1 MNAAGLG
8 EEDGLI
14 AAQAVAAV
22 LVSGYRPALFGALT
36 LAAVALSSIPA
47 RGYYE
52 RLGADAHGSD
62 WPWLGGDRDVS
73 DELAYDKA
81 FEQAV
86 KLALRTEETVGGAV
100 RELAAA
106 LQSQAPGSPDAVGI
120 LRWVAAFD
128 RRGQRAWEEEVG
140 LSAERDAT
148 LARQLPAAWILP
160 APRRHGFF
168 ERGSVSSAYPARVEH
183 GPGGY
188 VAVVSR
194 RDIGREVFRAAYQ
207 TPAEATAAAD
217 AVASVRWQIGRL
229 PHLADL
235 DQTLRTLASLDR
247 PFGRDVMER
256 LLRLADR
263 VDRSQRGHGLGEF
276 TDCDTWDRIE
286 RGDVAGLL
294 ARFETPPFGLRT
306 S

>member
-1 MNAAGLG
+1 M
-8 EEDGLI
+8 
-14 AAQAVAAV
+14 
-22 LVSGYRPALFGALT
+22 
-36 LAAVALSSIPA
+36 
-47 RGYYE
+47 
-52 RLGADAHGSD
+52 
-62 WPWLGGDRDVS
+62 
-73 DELAYDKA
+73 
-81 FEQAV
+81 
-86 KLALRTEETVGGAV
+86 
-100 RELAAA
+100 
-106 LQSQAPGSPDAVGI
+106 GI

-148 LARQLPAAWILP
+148 LARRLPAAWILP
-160 APRRHGFF
+160 APRRHGFL
-168 ERGSVSSAYPARVEH
+168 ERGSVSNAYPVRVEH

-229 PHLADL
+229 PHFADL
-235 DQTLRTLASLDR
+235 DQTLRTLAFVER
-247 PFGRDVMER
+247 PYGRDVMER

-263 VDRSQRGHGLGEF
+263 VDRSQRGHGLGDF

-286 RGDVAGLL
+286 RGDIAGLL
-294 ARFETPPFGLRT
+294 ARFEAPPFGLRVG
-306 S
+306 